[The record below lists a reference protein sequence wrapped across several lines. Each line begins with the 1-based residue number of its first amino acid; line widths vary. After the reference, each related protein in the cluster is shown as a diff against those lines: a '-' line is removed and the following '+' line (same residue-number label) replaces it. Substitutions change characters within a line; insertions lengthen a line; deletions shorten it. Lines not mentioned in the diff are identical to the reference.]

1 MLQSASTSRRYASA
15 GGLCPGSVRNFQSPF
30 GRRIR
35 IRPSRCILPSASVHA
50 PSSLRHAQGGIREM
64 HWHARSVH
72 GIRTFWTRAVS
83 VGWWFDVP
91 RVRDFPSVSL
101 LPHDTFDLLRFTHR
115 FRDRPRT
122 RGLDSIAPC
131 CVSRSP
137 RRARGFWS
145 PRSCLPPSWPHP
157 FRRAHLVAFE
167 HVGGEGGHL
176 SRRLRIVD
184 LLGGS
189 YATRIDTRVF
199 GRRTREPRLDTNV
212 QMVPPRASP
221 HRRLTV
227 PSETPLDMIGNS
239 HPKGKM

>member
-1 MLQSASTSRRYASA
+1 
-15 GGLCPGSVRNFQSPF
+15 
-30 GRRIR
+30 
-35 IRPSRCILPSASVHA
+35 
-50 PSSLRHAQGGIREM
+50 M

-83 VGWWFDVP
+83 GGWWFSVP

-101 LPHDTFDLLRFTHR
+101 LRHVTFDPLRFTHR
-115 FRDRPRT
+115 FRDRARM
-122 RGLDSIAPC
+122 RGLDSIVSC
-131 CVSRSP
+131 CLSCSK

-145 PRSCLPPSWPHP
+145 PPSCLPPSWSHP

-167 HVGGEGGHL
+167 DVGGEGGHL

-189 YATRIDTRVF
+189 NATRIDTRVF
-199 GRRTREPRLDTNV
+199 CRRTREPRWDTNV

-221 HRRLTV
+221 HRRLTT
-227 PSETPLDMIGNS
+227 PSEIPLNMIRKWV
-239 HPKGKM
+239 PRGKM